1 MKAKI
6 SPLNLHKMYNSE
18 FGQLIVR
25 FFEDFE
31 KTSLS
36 ASADPDFKK
45 LYDALEDQLPAYN
58 AALDQVRASEESK
71 RIEELDNERDA
82 DLQALRD
89 ALKPYRNAKT
99 AIETDAYNVL
109 NLLLKEYKDVE
120 NESYESQTNS
130 VNQLVERLLSADY
143 SAHVATLGIVKFV
156 NHVSDSN
163 TAFNDLFAE
172 RSYKNSQ
179 KVVYDVKQL
188 RKKLASDYR
197 DMYEYVAVMAN
208 VKDLPFYQ
216 EVLAVINNGRNY
228 FANTVLSRRNND
240 AKEENPPS

>member
-6 SPLNLHKMYNSE
+6 SPLNLHKVHNSE

-31 KTSLS
+31 NSALS
-36 ASADPDFKK
+36 ASTDPDFKK
-45 LYDALEDQLPAYN
+45 LYDVLQDQLPIYN
-58 AALDQVRASEESK
+58 SSLDQVRASEESQQ
-71 RIEELDNERDA
+71 IEALDQIRDA

-99 AIETDAYNVL
+99 AAETNAYNVL
-109 NLLLKEYKDVE
+109 NLLMAEYKDADE
-120 NESYESQTNS
+120 ESYESQTNS

-163 TAFNDLFAE
+163 TAFNDLFAQ
-172 RSYKNSQ
+172 RSYNTSQ

-188 RKKLASDYR
+188 RKKLTSDYR
-197 DMYEYVAVMAN
+197 NMYEYISVMAN
-208 VKDLPFYQ
+208 VKALPFYQ

-228 FANTVLSRRNND
+228 FANTVLSRRKKD
-240 AKEENPPS
+240 SDDEKPQE